1 MVAKIPAPLPS
12 PLLETMLHQAP
23 LDVLLFDTDLVCRYA
38 APAGD
43 TLFGRTAD
51 QLFGQHAAEI
61 FPPARGDLRSALELA
76 AHGAQTY
83 QYPSYRYTYTD
94 TAGTTEMLFCWSV
107 RVEPVVLR
115 DYRGQEEFRGVL
127 VTLADVQDLADEN
140 DRLRRDNDLLEREN
154 QRLQDELA
162 EAQRREAAFMEARW
176 QVRAVVRNLLTMVM
190 GYLQILGRRPAALGG
205 RSAGEVVE
213 QIVLPGLRRVVDA
226 MDTLESAPP
235 PSDRSDRPR

>member
-1 MVAKIPAPLPS
+1 MVAKIPVPLPS

-51 QLFGQHAAEI
+51 QLSGQHAADI

-76 AHGAQTY
+76 AHGAQVY

-94 TAGTTEMLFCWSV
+94 TASTTEMLFCWSV

-140 DRLRRDNDLLEREN
+140 DRLKRDKHPLDQEH

-162 EAQRREAAFMEARW
+162 EAQRREAASLEAGRKL
-176 QVRAVVRNLLTMVM
+176 RAVVRNLLTMVM
-190 GYLQILGRRPAALGG
+190 GYLQILSRRPDALRG
-205 RSAGEVVE
+205 RPSGEVVE
-213 QIVLPGLRRVVDA
+213 QIVLPGLGRVVDA
-226 MDTLESAPP
+226 MDTLESAQPP
-235 PSDRSDRPR
+235 TDRSGRPH